1 MNKIWDVILKK
12 KKNRDLNAL
21 PGLSL
26 HWPQMFQ
33 IKKRCNQWNENL
45 MNLSEGPKTVF
56 RELLAGSRVQMIQA
70 LKRSPI
76 RFPTI
81 QAKRGVWV
89 SERETRRIK
98 FLHWMI
104 PTTQTDQIQFNSI
117 QVMVDQKDSLS
128 QSLSKSCPLLH
139 ISNSFHLLKKKKK
152 KKQNSN
158 FNFTFKPVNPI
169 KHTHL
174 ITTLSLSLSLSLTPI
189 SKYSH
194 MISIGYTLF

>member
-1 MNKIWDVILKK
+1 
-12 KKNRDLNAL
+12 
-21 PGLSL
+21 
-26 HWPQMFQ
+26 
-33 IKKRCNQWNENL
+33 

-174 ITTLSLSLSLSLTPI
+174 ITTLSLSLSLPFQNIATWSL
-189 SKYSH
+189 
-194 MISIGYTLF
+194 

>member
-152 KKQNSN
+152 KKTEFQFQLHIQTSQSN
-158 FNFTFKPVNPI
+158 QTYPFNNN
-169 KHTHL
+169 
-174 ITTLSLSLSLSLTPI
+174 SLSLSLTPI

>member
-1 MNKIWDVILKK
+1 
-12 KKNRDLNAL
+12 
-21 PGLSL
+21 
-26 HWPQMFQ
+26 
-33 IKKRCNQWNENL
+33 

-70 LKRSPI
+70 RKRSPI

-174 ITTLSLSLSLSLTPI
+174 ITTLSLSLSLSLSLPFQNIATW
-189 SKYSH
+189 S
-194 MISIGYTLF
+194 L